1 MTDRKDLENEKRLA
15 DVMLDK
21 GEKITLNGKEYIL
34 KPLRMRT
41 RWYISS
47 CINEMELAEKS
58 TINLLE
64 AMYSDIPL
72 TAKIITYAI
81 LRDKEHLENT
91 DSEKFQEVY
100 QNVMDVS
107 NPQEYMDAITTI
119 IRMMDIEWFF
129 FIQETA
135 KNINILPSKVG
146 YREKTKEIVSEA
158 GYTQLPVTTV
168 T

>member
-72 TAKIITYAI
+72 TAKIITY
-81 LRDKEHLENT
+81 L
-91 DSEKFQEVY
+91 
-100 QNVMDVS
+100 
-107 NPQEYMDAITTI
+107 
-119 IRMMDIEWFF
+119 
-129 FIQETA
+129 
-135 KNINILPSKVG
+135 VG
-146 YREKTKEIVSEA
+146 LHK
-158 GYTQLPVTTV
+158 L
-168 T
+168 